1 MKKNLKVE
9 LIQIMEGDRFFY
21 FNFQEAIQIL
31 FAPLPS
37 TREALESELMEASV
51 LLLTRLGGQV
61 EEFP

>member
-21 FNFQEAIQIL
+21 FDFQEAIQIL
-31 FAPLPS
+31 FALLPS

>member
-1 MKKNLKVE
+1 MKKSLKVE
-9 LIQIMEGDRFFY
+9 LIQIIEYDKKFH
-21 FNFQEAIQIL
+21 FQEAIQIL

-37 TREALESELMEASV
+37 SRESLESELMEASV

>member
-9 LIQIMEGDRFFY
+9 LIQIMEYDK
-21 FNFQEAIQIL
+21 NIHFQEAIQIL